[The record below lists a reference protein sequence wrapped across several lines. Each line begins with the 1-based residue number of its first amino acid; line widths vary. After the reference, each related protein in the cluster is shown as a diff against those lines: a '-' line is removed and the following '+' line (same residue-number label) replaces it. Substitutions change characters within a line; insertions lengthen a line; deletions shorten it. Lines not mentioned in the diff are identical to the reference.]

1 MVTKEELTPEQRE
14 IFSIVNKITGDL
26 VKTYNDYFEQLVN
39 YDHIAHCM
47 QNTSMAFFM
56 SRMEQLAAA
65 FTHIETR
72 NAFLDKVKQ
81 DLFMN
86 LELLKLQGVP
96 YDG

>member
-1 MVTKEELTPEQRE
+1 MVTKDELTGEQRE

-39 YDHIAHCM
+39 YEHVVHCM

-56 SRMEQLAAA
+56 SRLEQISAG
-65 FTHIETR
+65 FTKTDKR
-72 NAFLDKVKQ
+72 NDFIDKVTQ
-81 DLFMN
+81 DIVIAM
-86 LELLKLQGVP
+86 EYLKMQGIH